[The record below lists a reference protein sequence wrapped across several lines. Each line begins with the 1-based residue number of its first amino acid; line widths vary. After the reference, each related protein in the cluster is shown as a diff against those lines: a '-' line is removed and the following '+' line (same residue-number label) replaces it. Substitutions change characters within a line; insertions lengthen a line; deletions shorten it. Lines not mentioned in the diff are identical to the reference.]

1 VDLQRF
7 AVIVARIR
15 FAGKMRRLGG
25 SLMSQPLNNSCH
37 VIIIVLRLYMESE
50 HQGINLLHAV
60 DLHRVAVFVSPMRCP
75 AKMRSSCMIQHLKPF
90 LHINMQK
97 YGCFKAL

>member
-15 FAGKMRRLGG
+15 FACQVRRFGG
-25 SLMSQPLNNSCH
+25 SLMIQPLNISCH

-50 HQGINLLHAV
+50 HQRINLLHAV
-60 DLHRVAVFVSPMRCP
+60 DLHRVAVFVSP
-75 AKMRSSCMIQHLKPF
+75 
-90 LHINMQK
+90 
-97 YGCFKAL
+97 